1 MNEDQ
6 DQFELD
12 EEGFYQ
18 RRRSSSREE
27 RKPGDKKVRK
37 APLPYRIV
45 AWISLIMICFGLG
58 YFGTSMLLDA
68 TGKDAASV
76 DKNVVS
82 NQDELEE
89 VLSEKNQAPAG
100 GELGFTSNRLN
111 IYIPSGESIEK
122 GTITVNPSA
131 VMEDKIKSVVHR
143 IGNATASN
151 GFSDRSFRVIHVFRT
166 GDMLYLDMTRDFQEA
181 VKSMGERKA
190 SILMTSIVR
199 SMVENFVPVSRVRI
213 LVQGNVPSREL
224 PVNLSVAWQLTSS
237 LVPFE
242 REGLVS

>member
-18 RRRSSSREE
+18 RKKSSRREE
-27 RKPGDKKVRK
+27 KKTGDKKIRK

-58 YFGTSMLLDA
+58 YFGTSMILDA

-82 NQDELEE
+82 NQDELKEALVEKKE
-89 VLSEKNQAPAG
+89 VSEG
-100 GELGFTSNRLN
+100 EELGFTSNSLN
-111 IYIPSGESIEK
+111 VYIPSGDTIEK
-122 GTITVNPSA
+122 ETIKVNPSA
-131 VMEDKIKSVVHR
+131 VMEDKIKSVVLR

-151 GFSDRSFRVIHVFRT
+151 SFSDRSFRVIHVFRT

-181 VKSMGERKA
+181 VKSMGEKKA

-199 SMVENFVPVSRVRI
+199 SMVENFVSVSRVRI

-237 LVPFE
+237 LVPTE
-242 REGLVS
+242 RKGLVS

>member
-18 RRRSSSREE
+18 RKKSSRREE
-27 RKPGDKKVRK
+27 KKTGDKKIRK

-58 YFGTSMLLDA
+58 YFGTSMILDA

-82 NQDELEE
+82 NQDELKEALVEKKE
-89 VLSEKNQAPAG
+89 VSEG
-100 GELGFTSNRLN
+100 EELGFTSNRLN
-111 IYIPSGESIEK
+111 VYIPSGDTIEK
-122 GTITVNPSA
+122 ETIKVNPSA
-131 VMEDKIKSVVHR
+131 VMEDKIKSVVLR

-151 GFSDRSFRVIHVFRT
+151 SFSDRSFRVIHVFRT
-166 GDMLYLDMTRDFQEA
+166 GDMLYLDMARDFQETI
-181 VKSMGERKA
+181 KTMGERKA

-224 PVNLSVAWQLTSS
+224 PVNLSVAWQLRSS
-237 LVPFE
+237 LVPAD
-242 REGLVS
+242 RKGLVS